1 MSLPIVPA
9 FMPEFV
15 AIDFESDPIF
25 ESKAKILKDLESS
38 PLLISLDCLLEG
50 APAHALA
57 AAAASNLG
65 LQFEMVYALRDDPP
79 KMLALFF
86 ERLRLFLD
94 SLPAEK
100 FFLIP
105 FKDGAK
111 FTSVFGLPAV
121 LDQFVHVR
129 SQLKTSA
136 EASASER
143 IDDLLKNASP
153 SDRAA
158 LKGKGKKLPAKK
170 AGRLGKLPKPPSAL
184 LPRKMTVQT
193 ILASP
198 LAFSVPKKPSEPE
211 GCSKRGEDD
220 GCDQEV
226 LADTARLEVLLCVV
240 LACKLVCH
248 ISAFIYFPLA
258 FHYYLF
264 ICYYT

>member
-1 MSLPIVPA
+1 
-9 FMPEFV
+9 
-15 AIDFESDPIF
+15 
-25 ESKAKILKDLESS
+25 
-38 PLLISLDCLLEG
+38 
-50 APAHALA
+50 
-57 AAAASNLG
+57 
-65 LQFEMVYALRDDPP
+65 
-79 KMLALFF
+79 MLALFF

-121 LDQFVHVR
+121 LDQFARVR

-158 LKGKGKKLPAKK
+158 LKGKKL
-170 AGRLGKLPKPPSAL
+170 
-184 LPRKMTVQT
+184 
-193 ILASP
+193 P

-211 GCSKRGEDD
+211 GSSKRGDDD

>member
-1 MSLPIVPA
+1 M
-9 FMPEFV
+9 
-15 AIDFESDPIF
+15 
-25 ESKAKILKDLESS
+25 
-38 PLLISLDCLLEG
+38 ISLDCLLEG

-86 ERLRLFLD
+86 ERLRLLLE

-121 LDQFVHVR
+121 LDQFARVR

-158 LKGKGKKLPAKK
+158 LKGKGKKLP
-170 AGRLGKLPKPPSAL
+170 
-184 LPRKMTVQT
+184 
-193 ILASP
+193 

-211 GCSKRGEDD
+211 GSSKRGDDD

-226 LADTARLEVLLCVV
+226 LADTARLEVYLCVV
-240 LACKLVCH
+240 LD
-248 ISAFIYFPLA
+248 SFMAFYCLSVKPKAI
-258 FHYYLF
+258 LF
-264 ICYYT
+264 YQSTSIF